1 MDKNTLY
8 EALVGFNGVSDI
20 KLESVKQEELS
31 KQFSELATKIFN
43 TGYFEVNGCR
53 RL

>member
-8 EALVGFNGVSDI
+8 EALAGFNGVSDI

-31 KQFSELATKIFN
+31 KQFSEVAKRIFN
-43 TGYFEVNGCR
+43 TGYFEVNGWQ
-53 RL
+53 

>member
-8 EALVGFNGVSDI
+8 EALAGFNGVSDI

-31 KQFSELATKIFN
+31 LKSAT
-43 TGYFEVNGCR
+43 YRV
-53 RL
+53 